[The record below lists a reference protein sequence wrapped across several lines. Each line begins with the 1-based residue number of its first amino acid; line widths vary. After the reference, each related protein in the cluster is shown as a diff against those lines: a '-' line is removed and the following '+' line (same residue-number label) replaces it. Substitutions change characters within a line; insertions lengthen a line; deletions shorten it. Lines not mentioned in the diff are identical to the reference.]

1 LIVRLPADLLHTD
14 VFTPVLRDYCTLLH
28 TEGAFV
34 GLSWA
39 DAKQIAAA
47 VAFDCTQRQDA
58 TDFIAIRACNAHR
71 GVDGMAWDD
80 RGAAA
85 RALTIAAQVLG
96 L

>member
-1 LIVRLPADLLHTD
+1 
-14 VFTPVLRDYCTLLH
+14 
-28 TEGAFV
+28 
-34 GLSWA
+34 
-39 DAKQIAAA
+39 

-85 RALTIAAQVLG
+85 RVLRIAAQVLG